1 MGGPCSSSL
10 ISLAHTT
17 PTIPF
22 FFFSFTILFLFFSS
36 YIRSTLRH
44 FRKKERSGCC
54 CWSVVCVPIASLS
67 LTHRMQMEEK
77 EEEEESWKGGPRLFF
92 FFFFS
97 PPISMHLLFFAKKRK
112 KRRRKSFELDFRAKN
127 RGKRRKTH
135 ITFRSA
141 PPAGR
146 TVGHRAIRSNTR
158 SSLFSF
164 ATKNK
169 LNLPSP
175 RSRSVTIK
183 NHIRKNDAET

>member
-1 MGGPCSSSL
+1 MGGPCSSSP
-10 ISLAHTT
+10 ISLSHTT

-112 KRRRKSFELDFRAKN
+112 KRRRKSSELDFGAKN

-146 TVGHRAIRSNTR
+146 TVGRSPR
-158 SSLFSF
+158 HSLQHSEFSF
-164 ATKNK
+164 FLLQQKI
-169 LNLPSP
+169 NLTYPP
-175 RSRSVTIK
+175 LGLGR
-183 NHIRKNDAET
+183 